1 MSALIENVTCKFCG
15 CLCDDITVEVEGDR
29 ILKAKR
35 ACPNG
40 RSMFL
45 NYDPA
50 SRNPLVDGQIVGWD
64 EAVSA
69 TVDILNK
76 ADSPLIYGLSST
88 STEAQRKAVELADRL
103 GAIIDSTSSV
113 CHFPTSLAVQTV
125 GEATCTLGEVRDR
138 ADLLIFWG
146 CNPLVSH
153 IRHFS
158 RYSANAK
165 GLLTPNGR
173 KDRTLVVVDVR
184 PTQTAKAADRFLQ
197 IEPGTDYEVLTS
209 LRVLIQ
215 GQNIE
220 HGVGGLSAEQ
230 LQELA
235 HMMKTCRYGVAFF
248 GMGLTMTPGRN
259 YNVAELFTL
268 GAELNR
274 YNRFSVIPMRGHGN
288 VAGADQVLTWLSGY
302 PTAVSF
308 ARGYPQFGPGE
319 FTTVDVLSRG
329 EADAALIVAS
339 DPIAHL
345 PWMAAKNLERIPT
358 ILMAPTANCSSKV
371 AKVILPTACYG
382 IDAPG
387 TSYRMDNVPLRLRA
401 VFPNTRPT
409 DEEILSRIIKAV
421 QPC

>member
-1 MSALIENVTCKFCG
+1 
-15 CLCDDITVEVEGDR
+15 
-29 ILKAKR
+29 
-35 ACPNG
+35 
-40 RSMFL
+40 MFL

-173 KDRTLVVVDVR
+173 KDRTIVVVDVR

-197 IEPGTDYEVLTS
+197 IQPGTDYEVLTS

-215 GQNIE
+215 GKNIE

-319 FTTVDVLSRG
+319 FTTVDILSRG
-329 EADAALIVAS
+329 EADAALIIAS

-358 ILMAPTANCSSKV
+358 ILMVPTANCSSKV

>member
-1 MSALIENVTCKFCG
+1 
-15 CLCDDITVEVEGDR
+15 
-29 ILKAKR
+29 
-35 ACPNG
+35 
-40 RSMFL
+40 
-45 NYDPA
+45 
-50 SRNPLVDGQIVGWD
+50 
-64 EAVSA
+64 
-69 TVDILNK
+69 
-76 ADSPLIYGLSST
+76 
-88 STEAQRKAVELADRL
+88 
-103 GAIIDSTSSV
+103 
-113 CHFPTSLAVQTV
+113 
-125 GEATCTLGEVRDR
+125 
-138 ADLLIFWG
+138 LIFWG

-173 KDRTLVVVDVR
+173 KDRTIVVVDVR

-197 IEPGTDYEVLTS
+197 IQPGTDYEVLTS

-215 GQNIE
+215 GKNIE

-319 FTTVDVLSRG
+319 FTTVDILSRG
-329 EADAALIVAS
+329 EADAALIIAS

-358 ILMAPTANCSSKV
+358 ILMVPTANCSSKV

-421 QPC
+421 KQC